1 MEQHR
6 KRRWPDVVAW
16 LALTALI
23 LTTIAHLVTRP
34 PAMPAFDEVR
44 ADWQPS
50 EAWLYDRDGQLLD
63 SERVD
68 FARRRP
74 AWVQLTDISRS
85 EERRV
90 GKECVSTRKSRWS
103 PSH

>member
-6 KRRWPDVVAW
+6 KRRWPDIVAW

-68 FARRRP
+68 FARRRL
-74 AWVQLTDISRS
+74 AREHEVLVTV
-85 EERRV
+85 EEGAIGGFSAQV
-90 GKECVSTRKSRWS
+90 MQ
-103 PSH
+103 